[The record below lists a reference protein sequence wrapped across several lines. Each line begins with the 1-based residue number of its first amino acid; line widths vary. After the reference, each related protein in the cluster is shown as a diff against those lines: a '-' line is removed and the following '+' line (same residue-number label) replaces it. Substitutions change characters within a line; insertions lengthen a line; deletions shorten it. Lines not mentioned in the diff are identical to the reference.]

1 MTGCKGKF
9 DMRMS
14 GEKKAGSRRAVGWML
29 VLCVLL
35 TLCGCSMD
43 RKVIFTTGFREGEIF
58 RIGNV
63 GCFQPELMVYL
74 SSMQGRYEKNFGEEV
89 WTITRGDQ
97 TLAENVKDTVLASIA
112 QMKSMYLLSKEHDI
126 KLEKEE
132 EEKVS
137 LMAKTYFDALG
148 EQGQEYLGI
157 TLEDLEQLYTEYYLA
172 DKVYQKI
179 IADVNPEISDDE
191 ARTILL
197 QTIWIYTWRTDNTGN
212 RVEFT
217 SEERD
222 AAYAEAER
230 IYALVTEPGADFAG
244 IAALESD
251 AEEIIG
257 AYGKGDMDARFETV
271 AFTLEKGQISPITAT
286 GDGYCI
292 MKCISTF
299 DRDQTDINKQQIVE
313 QRKLETFGQ
322 EYDAFVE
329 TLTKRINAK
338 AWEQISL
345 EPGAATNL
353 PDFFAIYA
361 ENIGEF

>member
-1 MTGCKGKF
+1 MIGYKGKF
-9 DMRMS
+9 GMMRNR
-14 GEKKAGSRRAVGWML
+14 KKRAGSRRIAARVL
-29 VLCVLL
+29 VLCILL
-35 TLCGCSMD
+35 TLCGCGKD
-43 RKVIFTTGFREGEIF
+43 RKVIFTTGFRDGEIF

-63 GCFQPELMVYL
+63 GCFRPELMVYL

-97 TLAENVKDTVLASIA
+97 TLSENVKDTVLASIA
-112 QMKSMYLLSKEHDI
+112 QMKSMYLLSKEHEL
-126 KLEKEE
+126 KLEE
-132 EEKVS
+132 EEKEKVG
-137 LMAKTYFDALG
+137 LMAKTYFEALG
-148 EQGQEYLGI
+148 EPGQAYLGV
-157 TLEDLEQLYTEYYLA
+157 TLEELEQLYTEYYLA
-172 DKVYQKI
+172 DKVYRKI

-197 QTIWIYTWRTDNTGN
+197 QTIWIHTWKTDNTGT

-217 SEERD
+217 AEEMET
-222 AAYAEAER
+222 AYAEAER

-251 AEEIIG
+251 EEEITG

-271 AFTLEKGQISPITAT
+271 AFTLEKGQISPVTAT
-286 GDGYCI
+286 LDGYCI

-299 DRDQTDINKQQIVE
+299 DRDETDLNKQQIVN
-313 QRKLETFGQ
+313 QRKLDTFGQ

-338 AWEQISL
+338 AWEQITL
-345 EPGAATNL
+345 EPGAAVDL
-353 PDFFAIYA
+353 PDFFSIYA
-361 ENIGEF
+361 ENVGEF